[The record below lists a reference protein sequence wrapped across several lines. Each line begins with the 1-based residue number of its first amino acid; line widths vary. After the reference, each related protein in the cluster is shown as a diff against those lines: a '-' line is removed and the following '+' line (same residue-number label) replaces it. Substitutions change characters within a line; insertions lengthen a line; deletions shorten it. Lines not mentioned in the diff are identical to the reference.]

1 MFMDQKNQHSEDEY
15 TPQNNLQIQCNPYK
29 TTNGIFQRTRTN
41 NFKICMEIQKNLKQ
55 PKTIMRKSEW
65 SWWNH
70 TSSLQ
75 TILQS
80 YSHQNSMALAQRQT
94 HRSLEQDRKP
104 RNKPMHLWVPYF
116 DQEGKNI
123 QWCRDSHFNKW
134 CWEN

>member
-1 MFMDQKNQHSEDEY
+1 M
-15 TPQNNLQIQCNPYK
+15 K
-29 TTNGIFQRTRTN
+29 T
-41 NFKICMEIQKNLKQ
+41 KKDPKQ

-75 TILQS
+75 TTLQS

-104 RNKPMHLWVPYF
+104 RNKPMHLWSTNLQQRR
-116 DQEGKNI
+116 QEHTMKR
-123 QWCRDSHFNKW
+123 QSLQ
-134 CWEN
+134 